1 MQKRSKCGTDVVV
14 CGFGCG
20 GQVDPELRGDA
31 PEKVGEESDVRKGE
45 RRVATGCRRKK
56 EKGGGEEEGGGEDW
70 QCPDCGKLGLHRCS
84 KKRRTQQST
93 PQQDHSSASSSSAS
107 SIGPT
112 RAAELIQEIIQRRVA
127 TGQDVE
133 GSHWTLV
140 RSNQDALCA
149 GGCGSRVMPWK
160 FRLRYQPSLER
171 TSGADKFMKYYHL
184 KAECLA
190 RGGLPALCVNR
201 GVRVV
206 SLCSPPQLAAVRGQ
220 SRR

>member
-1 MQKRSKCGTDVVV
+1 MQERGKCGTDVVV

-31 PEKVGEESDVRKGE
+31 PEEVGEESDVRKGE

-70 QCPDCGKLGLHRCS
+70 QCPDCGKLGLHRRS

-171 TSGADKFMKYYHL
+171 TWGADKFMKYYHL
-184 KAECLA
+184 KAL
-190 RGGLPALCVNR
+190 LLY
-201 GVRVV
+201 
-206 SLCSPPQLAAVRGQ
+206 S
-220 SRR
+220 